1 MHLHIDI
8 ILLFIIIQIQKYL
21 SSQIFSEIMKAA
33 VRSLTGSI
41 AMKENYSRPDS
52 CGSKEVLVDV
62 KAAGINPVD
71 YKVSINVKTFDNS
84 LFILHFTF
92 GCSYPGPWVAAL
104 LVSTS
109 QE

>member
-1 MHLHIDI
+1 
-8 ILLFIIIQIQKYL
+8 
-21 SSQIFSEIMKAA
+21 MKAA

-41 AMKENYSRPDS
+41 AMKENYSRPNS
-52 CGSKEVLVDV
+52 CGAKEVLVDV

-71 YKVSINVKTFDNS
+71 YKVSINVKTFDNT
-84 LFILHFTF
+84 LFTF

>member
-1 MHLHIDI
+1 
-8 ILLFIIIQIQKYL
+8 
-21 SSQIFSEIMKAA
+21 MKAA

-41 AMKENYSRPDS
+41 TMKDNYSRPDS

-71 YKVSINVKTFDNS
+71 YKVSINVTTFNTYS
-84 LFILHFTF
+84 LSTF

-104 LVSTS
+104 LVLTS
-109 QE
+109 QA

>member
-1 MHLHIDI
+1 
-8 ILLFIIIQIQKYL
+8 
-21 SSQIFSEIMKAA
+21 MKAA

-71 YKVSINVKTFDNS
+71 YKVGINVKTFNTS
-84 LFILHFTF
+84 LSTF

-104 LVSTS
+104 LVLTS
-109 QE
+109 QV

>member
-1 MHLHIDI
+1 MHLHINI

-21 SSQIFSEIMKAA
+21 SSQTFSEIMKAA

-52 CGSKEVLVDV
+52 CGAKEVLVDV

-84 LFILHFTF
+84 LFTF
-92 GCSYPGPWVAAL
+92 GCSFPGPWVAAL
-104 LVSTS
+104 LALTS